1 MNSISRVVARVLV
14 AAAMVVSAI
23 AAEHHGTVR
32 FAGLPLPGATVTASQ
47 GETKVGRVTGMN
59 GVYTFPDLA
68 DGVWGLRVEMLC
80 FATAQLDV
88 TVGASGEGPVIDL
101 KLLPISEIQ
110 AISPPPVVAPPVS
123 AAPVTSAAPTTK
135 AAAPATAARKGKG
148 KNAVVSQNVNPETQ
162 GFKRAQ
168 VNASATGAAPAA
180 PAEEPKAA
188 EQPAEAQSADA
199 FSINGSANNAAASNF
214 GMSGA
219 FGNNRRGAGSLYT
232 GNIGAILGNSVLD
245 ARVYSV
251 TGQDTAKPAYNRIN
265 ASAQIGGPLR
275 IPHLFNA
282 NNAPNFFVSYQL
294 SRNRTVNI
302 QPALMP
308 TALERTGVLGTTV
321 LDPTTGNA
329 FPGNVIPSSRISQ
342 AARTLAAF
350 YPLPNFGG
358 SSRYN
363 YQTALRGTSEA
374 DNLQS
379 RLSKS
384 LNRTDQVFGTFG
396 YQNSRGANP
405 NLFNFVDGSE
415 SSGIDVAGNWTH
427 RFSQRMFL
435 TSRANFNRMA
445 MRLTPQFANV
455 RNVSAEAGIVG
466 NNQEAVNWG
475 PPNLNFA
482 SGYAGLFDQQYSFNR
497 FQTSSVSGNVYWN
510 HSPHNLTFGGDY
522 RRQQFNYLG
531 QQDARGTFTFT
542 GAAAGSDFG
551 GFLLGVPDTSSI
563 AFGNADKYFRASV
576 YDAYVTDD
584 WRVNP
589 GLTLNY
595 GVRWEYSSPIT
606 EIYGRLVNLD
616 ITQGF
621 KGAAPVVANKPV
633 GPLTNRTYADSLVK
647 PVKNA
652 FQPRIGLAWRPV
664 AGDSLVVRAGYGTTY
679 NTSVYQ
685 SIAVQMAQQ
694 SPLSKSLSVQ
704 NTLANPLSL
713 ANGFL
718 QSPTT
723 TPNTF
728 AIDPDFRI
736 GYTHTWSLAIQRDLP
751 ASLIMTATYLG
762 IKGTRAPQ
770 SFLPNTYPAG
780 AVNPC
785 PACPTGFTYLSSN
798 GNSTREALQL
808 QLRRRLHH
816 GFTATANYTFSKS
829 IDNGILGGRGGGG
842 QMIAQDWLNLRG
854 ERGLSNFDQRHV
866 LTLQTQY
873 STGVGVKGGTLL
885 DGWRGTAVRD
895 WTITSQMNLGTGTP
909 LSPVY
914 LAAVRGT
921 GVTGTIRPDY
931 TGASLYDPPSGLYLN
946 PVAYRAPAAGFW
958 GNAGRNTI
966 TGPTQFTL
974 NASMSRTFRLHDRL
988 SMDVRVEA
996 TNPLNNVRFPNWN
1009 TMVTSA
1015 QFGLPVVANPMR
1027 SAQLSMRV
1035 RF

>member
-1 MNSISRVVARVLV
+1 MAGVLV
-14 AAAMVVSAI
+14 LPMFAS
-23 AAEHHGTVR
+23 EHHGTVR

-47 GETKVGRVTGMN
+47 GAQRVGTVTGMN
-59 GVYTFPDLA
+59 GAYSFPDLA
-68 DGVWGLRVEMLC
+68 DGVWNLQVDMLC
-80 FATAQLDV
+80 FASAKQDV
-88 TVGASGEGPVIDL
+88 TVGGASEAPVIDL
-101 KLLPISEIQ
+101 KLLTVDEIR
-110 AISPPPVVAPPVS
+110 AISPAPAPVPVVT
-123 AAPVTSAAPTTK
+123 AAPAESGTK
-135 AAAPATAARKGKG
+135 AAPATTSRKGKA
-148 KNAVVSQNVNPETQ
+148 KPVSQNVNPESQ

-168 VNASATGAAPAA
+168 VNASVAGARPSGTPGAEEKPAA
-180 PAEEPKAA
+180 D
-188 EQPAEAQSADA
+188 QPAEAQSAADA
-199 FSINGSANNAAASNF
+199 FNINGSANNAAASNF

-232 GNIGAILGNSVLD
+232 GNVGAIFGNSVLD
-245 ARVYSV
+245 ARSFSL
-251 TGQDTAKPAYNRIN
+251 TGQDTAKPAYNRIST
-265 ASAQIGGPLR
+265 SAQVGGPLR

-282 NNAPNFFVSYQL
+282 NNAPNFFVSYQMA
-294 SRNRTVNI
+294 RNRNASV

-308 TALERTGVLGTTV
+308 TALERTGVLSTAV
-321 LDPTTGNA
+321 LDPTTGDA
-329 FPGNVIPSSRISQ
+329 FPGNVIPVSRIS
-342 AARTLAAF
+342 AASRVLAAL
-350 YPLPNFGG
+350 YPLPNFTG

-363 YQTALRGTSEA
+363 YQTALKGTSNQ

-415 SSGIDVAGNWTH
+415 SSGIDVAANWTH

-435 TSRANFNRMA
+435 TSRVNFNKLSSRT
-445 MRLTPQFANV
+445 TPQFANV
-455 RNVSAEAGIVG
+455 RNVSGEAGIRG

-482 SGYAGLFDQQYSFNR
+482 SGYAGLYDAQYAFNR
-497 FQTSSVSGNVYWN
+497 FQTSSASANMYWN
-510 HSPHNLTFGGDY
+510 HSPHNFTYGGDY

-531 QQDARGTFTFT
+531 QQDARGSFTFT
-542 GAAAGSDFG
+542 GATTKSDLG
-551 GFLLGVPDTSSI
+551 GFLLGVPDTSAI

-576 YDAYVTDD
+576 YDGYITDD

-589 GLTLNY
+589 SITLNY
-595 GVRWEYSSPIT
+595 GVRWEYNSPIT
-606 EIYGRLVNLD
+606 EKYGRLVNLD
-616 ITQGF
+616 ITPGF

-633 GPLTNRTYADSLVK
+633 GSLTGRTFADSLVRRDK
-647 PVKNA
+647 KA

-664 AGDSLVVRAGYGTTY
+664 AGDSMVVRAGYGTTY

-704 NTLANPLSL
+704 NTAANPLSL

-718 QSPTT
+718 QSANT

-770 SFLPNTYPAG
+770 SFLPNTYPTG
-780 AVNPC
+780 AANPC
-785 PACPTGFTYLSSN
+785 PACPAGFNYMASN

-816 GFTATANYTFSKS
+816 GFTATANYTFSKA

-842 QMIAQDWLNLRG
+842 QMIAQDWTNLRG

-866 LTLQTQY
+866 LTLQSQY
-873 STGVGVKGGTLL
+873 STGVGARGGMFL

-895 WTITSQMNLGTGTP
+895 WTITSQLNLGTGTP

-914 LAAVRGT
+914 LTAVRGT

-931 TGASLYDPPSGLYLN
+931 TGAPLYDAPGGLYLN
-946 PVAYRAPAAGFW
+946 PASYAAPALGFW

-974 NASMSRTFRLHDRL
+974 NASMARTFRLKDRL
-988 SMDVRVEA
+988 SMDVRLDA
-996 TNPLNNVRFPNWN
+996 TNPLNNVRFPSWN
-1009 TMVTSA
+1009 TTVGSS
-1015 QFGLPVVANPMR
+1015 QFGLPMVAGPMR
-1027 SAQLSMRV
+1027 STQLSMRV